1 MIFGCC
7 QNNDVQNGAICFL
20 MNIGGLKKSSIME
33 NATSSDRR
41 SGLQTWLV
49 WGEGGGGR
57 MQDQDLWALFNLLI
71 MLTTT
76 NSPALM
82 NKQSLEF
89 QTTSDCRSRSIRLI
103 VIFYVYILPGLR
115 RMSVMLITFVLIT
128 WSLPPKGKSCGTS
141 VASWWQAGP
150 AGGQFREATEV
161 ESHTLSLVSHTEWYL
176 IQWYRIQ
183 CSGIVYYGCNSDYCG
198 LNQALLYSVPSPK
211 WPSV

>member
-1 MIFGCC
+1 MISGCC

-89 QTTSDCRSRSIRLI
+89 QTTSECRSRSIRLI
-103 VIFYVYILPGLR
+103 VVFYVYILPGLR
-115 RMSVMLITFVLIT
+115 FFITANECSANYFCINYLVSSPKREVL
-128 WSLPPKGKSCGTS
+128 WHLSGKL
-141 VASWWQAGP
+141 VASWACGRP
-150 AGGQFREATEV
+150 VPRSDGGGIAYTVTGIAHRV
-161 ESHTLSLVSHTEWYL
+161 VSYTVVSYTV
-176 IQWYRIQ
+176 QWYRI
-183 CSGIVYYGCNSDYCG
+183 
-198 LNQALLYSVPSPK
+198 LLMQ
-211 WPSV
+211 

>member
-1 MIFGCC
+1 MHALYTNTSNNLRPQWMATPLEEVCLAQLVIPKCHTCREWAVSLSNNHYKASRRCLSRLLPALWKRWTSRKAFRASGSSLVNLGKKWILPYDQVWCEMIFGCC

-71 MLTTT
+71 MLTT

-103 VIFYVYILPGLR
+103 VISYVYILPAWG
-115 RMSVMLITFVLIT
+115 S
-128 WSLPPKGKSCGTS
+128 S
-141 VASWWQAGP
+141 
-150 AGGQFREATEV
+150 
-161 ESHTLSLVSHTEWYL
+161 
-176 IQWYRIQ
+176 
-183 CSGIVYYGCNSDYCG
+183 
-198 LNQALLYSVPSPK
+198 
-211 WPSV
+211 